1 MEDNVESSNTKNEI
15 ESEGEKLR
23 DMEVQSRRS
32 NIHLAEVLERNK
44 PVKSQEMMMMMMM
57 MVEKKS
63 IDWKK

>member
-32 NIHLAEVLERNK
+32 NIHLAEVLERKK
-44 PVKSQEMMMMMMM
+44 PVKSQETMMMMMMM
-57 MVEKKS
+57 MVEKKV
-63 IDWKK
+63 